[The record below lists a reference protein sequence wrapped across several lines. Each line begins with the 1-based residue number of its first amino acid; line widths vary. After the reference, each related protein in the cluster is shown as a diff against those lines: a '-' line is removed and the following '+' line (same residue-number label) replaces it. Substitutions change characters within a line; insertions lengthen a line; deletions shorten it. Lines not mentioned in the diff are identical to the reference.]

1 MNIERSLKLLVESG
15 KVYFGVDQAKKA
27 AKTKEAKM
35 IVVSK
40 NCPEEAFSGKKYKNV
55 PVYHFKGTST
65 ELGAACG
72 KPFAISALTVIDAG
86 ESDILDAGKE

>member
-27 AKTKEAKM
+27 AVKGEAKM

-40 NCPEEAFSGKKYKNV
+40 NCPEDAFSEKKYRNV
-55 PVYHFKGTST
+55 PIYHFKGTST

-72 KPFAISALTVIDAG
+72 KPFAVSALTVVDEG
-86 ESDILDAGKE
+86 ESDILEAGKE